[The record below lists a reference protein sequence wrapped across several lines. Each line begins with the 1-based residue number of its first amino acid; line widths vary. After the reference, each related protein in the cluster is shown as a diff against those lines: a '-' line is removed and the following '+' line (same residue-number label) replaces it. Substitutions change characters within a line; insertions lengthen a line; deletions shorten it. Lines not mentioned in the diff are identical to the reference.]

1 MSGKKRI
8 IILAVLGIGSFAAS
22 FGLSVTLHK
31 SEAPAGAVQASQP
44 GETSVLP
51 PELIAGTVGELG
63 PRAQQTES
71 LVQELRFKIDE
82 YNRRDRQLLE
92 RERRL
97 EMTQEILEQQIRE
110 IERLQIQ
117 LAAAIGP
124 LKDAKAALESTR
136 INITRQ
142 EEEKFREM
150 AAKYDV
156 MDATEASLTITAM
169 CETEQIFDAAKLLL
183 YMSERQSAK
192 LMAAMPD
199 KTLVAELTDL
209 MMRVVEQPAN

>member
-22 FGLSVTLHK
+22 FGLSTRLHK
-31 SEAPAGAVQASQP
+31 PEAPAGAVQASQP
-44 GETSVLP
+44 GETSILP
-51 PELIAGTVGELG
+51 PELIAGTLSELS

-71 LVQELRFKIDE
+71 LVQELRSKIDE
-82 YNRRDRQLLE
+82 YSRRDRQLLG

-136 INITRQ
+136 INVTRQ

-156 MDATEASLTITAM
+156 MDATEASLTIAAM

-199 KTLVAELTDL
+199 KTLVAKLTDL